1 MDENDEIIV
10 ESEAVS
16 LEDSEDTTTTDT
28 KTANI
33 IPFIMERYNRADD
46 YREQDEQRWLRA
58 YRNYRG
64 LYGSDVQ
71 FTEAEKSRVFI
82 KVTKTKTLAAYG
94 QIVDVLFANNRFPLS
109 VDPTELPEGV
119 AKDVSFDP
127 KEPEELRG
135 STSLSTSPYGFKGDG
150 KDLPKGA
157 TAKTLEGMLGPLEDK
172 LKDIDSL
179 KAEVGKT
186 PTAITFSPAMVAAK
200 NMEKKIHDQLE
211 ESGASKHLRST
222 AFEMALFGTGV
233 MKGPF
238 AVDKEYPNW
247 DDEGDYDPT
256 IKTVPQVSHVSV
268 WNFYPDPDANNMDE
282 AQFVIERHKM
292 SRSQLRA
299 LKKRPHFRSEVIE
312 AAIAEGENYTRES
325 WEDDLSDYA
334 PEHGVDRFEVLEY
347 WGMCDIDMLL
357 EQEVDIPKDL
367 QSLDELQVNV
377 WICNGKLIRMVLNPF
392 KPSTIPYMAAPYE
405 LNPYSFFGVGIAE
418 NMDDTQTLMNGFMRM
433 SVDNA
438 VLSGNLLIEV
448 DETNLVPGQ
457 DLSVYPGKVFRRQGG
472 APGQAIFG
480 TKFPNVSQENLQL
493 FDKAR
498 QLADE
503 STGLPS
509 FAHGQ
514 TGVSGVGRTASG
526 ISMLMNAASGSVKTV
541 IKNVDDYLLKPL
553 GEGLFRFNMQFDFDK
568 SLKGD
573 LEVKARGTESL
584 MANEVRSQRLMQ
596 FLQVASNP
604 ALAPFA
610 KFQYV
615 IREIAKA
622 MDLDP
627 DKVTNN
633 MDEAALQAEL
643 MKQFQAPLDNQQQQQ
658 QPPAGT
664 DPMDPTGAGGATIGT
679 GVAPTPGEQGFTG
692 TPQNGQQ
699 QQPQQQTTNTQQPQ
713 ADGQQSPSNEQLQ

>member
-1 MDENDEIIV
+1 MEENDEIIV

-16 LEDSEDTTTTDT
+16 LEDSEDTTVTDVKTT
-28 KTANI
+28 NI
-33 IPFIMERYNRADD
+33 IPFVMERYSRADD

-119 AKDVSFDP
+119 VKDVSFDP

-150 KDLPKGA
+150 RDLPKGA

-172 LKDIDSL
+172 LKDVENL
-179 KAEVGKT
+179 KAEAGKT
-186 PTAITFSPAMVAAK
+186 TTSVTFSPAMVAAK

-238 AVDKEYPNW
+238 AVDKEYPSW
-247 DDEGDYDPT
+247 DEEGEYDPT
-256 IKTVPQVSHVSV
+256 LKTVPQVSHVSV

-282 AQFVIERHKM
+282 AQYVIERHKM

-299 LKKRPHFRSEVIE
+299 LKKRPHFRGEVIE
-312 AAIAEGENYTRES
+312 AAIAEGENYTKES

-334 PEHGVDRFEVLEY
+334 PEHGIERFEVLEY
-347 WGMCDIDMLL
+347 WGMCDTAMLL
-357 EQEVDIPKDL
+357 DQEVEIPKEL
-367 QSLDELQVNV
+367 EKLDELQVNV
-377 WICNGKLIRMVLNPF
+377 WICNGKLLRMVLNPF

-526 ISMLMNAASGSVKTV
+526 ISMLMNAASGSIKTV

-553 GEGLFRFNMQFDFDK
+553 GEGLFRFNMQFDYDK
-568 SLKGD
+568 NIKGD

-604 ALAPFA
+604 VLAPFA

-633 MDEAALQAEL
+633 MDEASLQAEL
-643 MKQFQAPLDNQQQQQ
+643 MKQFQAPLDSQQQQ

-679 GVAPTPGEQGFTG
+679 GVAPTPGEQGFT
-692 TPQNGQQ
+692 
-699 QQPQQQTTNTQQPQ
+699 
-713 ADGQQSPSNEQLQ
+713 